1 MSLQTDKPVI
11 VEAVKNLIAALS
23 IPASILD

>member
-1 MSLQTDKPVI
+1 MSLQTGKPVI
-11 VEAVKNLIAALS
+11 VEGVKNLIAALS